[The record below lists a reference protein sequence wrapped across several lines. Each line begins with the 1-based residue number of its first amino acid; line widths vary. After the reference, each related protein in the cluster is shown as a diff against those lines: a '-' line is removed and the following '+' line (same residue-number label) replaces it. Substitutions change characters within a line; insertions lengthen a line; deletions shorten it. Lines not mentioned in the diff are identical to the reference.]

1 MTKVGKI
8 QTKIPPLEVNRDNPF
23 EGDAL
28 GREELCERWTNF
40 IENFTTPYVMAID
53 GKWGTGKTTL
63 LQMWVAYLRNKGLQ
77 CVEFNAWQA
86 DFYGEALPA
95 LIGEI
100 TRLPSDKKLKAFTL
114 KVKKLSRTL
123 FTQDAARK
131 IIPLI
136 AEEVPGG
143 KVAAAISKA
152 MTDPLKDHDAVEHY
166 KSYRNAVD
174 EFKKVLQKFASSRED
189 GKPLVVFVDELDRCR
204 PDFAL
209 DVLEKHEFNRPSPVP
224 AEAKGRVFAA

>member
-1 MTKVGKI
+1 MTKVGKV

-28 GREELCERWTNF
+28 GRKELCERWTNF
-40 IENFTTPYVMAID
+40 IENSTTPYVMAID

-63 LQMWVAYLRNKGLQ
+63 LQMWVAYLRSKGFK

-100 TRLPSDKKLKAFTL
+100 TRLPSDKNLKTFTL
-114 KVKKLSRTL
+114 KVKNLSRTL

-143 KVAAAISKA
+143 KAAAAISKA
-152 MTDPLKDHDAVEHY
+152 MSGSLKDHDAVEHY

-174 EFKKVLQKFASSRED
+174 EFKKALQKFASSGKD
-189 GKPLVVFVDELDRCR
+189 GKPLVILVDELDRCR

-209 DVLEKHEFNRPSPVP
+209 DVLEKP
-224 AEAKGRVFAA
+224 